1 MKYKQL
7 LLTIDGN
14 QFEWEDQY
22 ISGSQIKTL
31 ANIPQDIEIYLSV
44 IKPWKDEHISNE
56 SLVDLARPEIEH
68 FYSKKKLELIID
80 GKDYTW
86 SKQFISSAEIRE
98 LGLISAEF
106 DLYLSIEG
114 PWEDELIKNDGSVD
128 LARPGIEYFYSK
140 RKTEDELVTISI
152 NDIERKIL
160 PGNHSVSDIKKLGDV
175 IQTNELLQLIDGKLI
190 PLKDDEVVL
199 VKGGEEFFGQVR
211 DGVSS

>member
-175 IQTNELLQLIDGKLI
+175 IQTKELLQLIDGKLI
-190 PLKDDEVVL
+190 PLKEDEVVL